1 MADTASPDD
10 MTDAEKRHDELTA
23 APKASES
30 DAAPRIEVTESADGV
45 KRIDIAQ
52 TAAVRPGNP
61 AKQGG

>member
-10 MTDAEKRHDELTA
+10 MTDAEKRYDELTT

-30 DAAPRIEVTESADGV
+30 DAAPRIEVTESGDGV
-45 KRIDIAQ
+45 KRIDIAD

-61 AKQGG
+61 DKQNG